1 MRAIIVAAL
10 LLGVVDASHAQ
21 VNCQKIGEQTY
32 CSNGQVMQR
41 FGNTVYDGKG
51 HAWQESGNR
60 TTSAD
65 GTIYRQSRNQ
75 ISSSKGDVVQQFGS
89 QNFNGYQNLSN
100 GAINAQRLFNQRMG
114 GGSLCHPI
122 GNEIFCDPAPATKQ
136 QQAANRR
143 LLHFAGKG
151 QIGPGNPR
159 GGGFVRRR
167 RKCLHFVFG
176 LHAQV

>member
-1 MRAIIVAAL
+1 MRAIIAAVL
-10 LLGVVDASHAQ
+10 LLGLVDASNAQ

-65 GTIYRQSRNQ
+65 GTIYQQSRNQ
-75 ISSSKGDVVQQFGS
+75 ISSSKGDVLQQFGS
-89 QNFNGYQNLSN
+89 QNFNGYQNSSN
-100 GAINAQRLFNQRMG
+100 GAINAQRLFNHRV
-114 GGSLCHPI
+114 GGSGSFCHPV

-136 QQAANRR
+136 QQQAANRPPNTESPPPVTTPGTP
-143 LLHFAGKG
+143 LPEP
-151 QIGPGNPR
+151 GPLDPK
-159 GGGFVRRR
+159 VEQ
-167 RKCLHFVFG
+167 FG
-176 LHAQV
+176 P